1 MNKKKKPTKTGS
13 IQGSFGDP
21 DGIFEDP
28 TTDEASP
35 HHRHFGLQK
44 RQQIPQRP
52 LNIKNIFHSPKS
64 PTANKSEEAVTA
76 DTLTLT
82 LTLTH
87 TRTQIKERRH
97 DSIKPAAAILFVLSV
112 CFFFLLLFLEQQNQ
126 TFQFGGRLQ
135 AARHNLQ
142 LKKKRKKNVEHRNV
156 KIETMRRGFTL
167 APFKVAVMFDFGGAQ
182 SRDQIWSG
190 CFCLK

>member
-1 MNKKKKPTKTGS
+1 MRDPIGILKNPFKTQTILSGSNSDPDEPNPDEQKKPTKTGS

-87 TRTQIKERRH
+87 THT
-97 DSIKPAAAILFVLSV
+97 
-112 CFFFLLLFLEQQNQ
+112 N
-126 TFQFGGRLQ
+126 T
-135 AARHNLQ
+135 N
-142 LKKKRKKNVEHRNV
+142 
-156 KIETMRRGFTL
+156 
-167 APFKVAVMFDFGGAQ
+167 
-182 SRDQIWSG
+182 
-190 CFCLK
+190 